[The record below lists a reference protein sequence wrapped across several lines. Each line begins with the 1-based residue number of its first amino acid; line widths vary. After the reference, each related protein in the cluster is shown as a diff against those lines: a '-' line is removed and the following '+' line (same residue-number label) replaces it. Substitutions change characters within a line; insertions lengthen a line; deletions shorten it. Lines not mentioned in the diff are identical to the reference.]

1 MKKLVQVDP
10 FVRDV
15 DELIVNSGGKLPV
28 EPYGIYLPPGD
39 LVPTSPKFV
48 IETWKEIIKLPPEE
62 WLIKRILPCEG
73 LAVIFGKPS
82 SFKSFVAVDMALSI
96 ALGRSWG
103 GRKVRQGSVVYVAAE
118 GAGGLRKRILALKE
132 KQCLSNE
139 VPFGLIS
146 AAPNF
151 GVGIDDLNALI
162 HAISNFQPIPKIIVL
177 DTLSQSLGGA
187 DENGAGMINF
197 VKNATALG
205 RHLKTLVLAVH
216 HSGLGDEKRLRGHS
230 SLHGAV
236 DAQILCEKTNIPFQ
250 AALTLQKVKDET
262 SNTNFL
268 VYLTR
273 DVLGIDEDGDETS
286 TLVVENVE
294 ETELSNQAT
303 PKTRDIPKQQRLLTE
318 VVLHAIE
325 EEGVSFR
332 PFSFDGPIVSGVAE
346 AKARRRYYDRLAE
359 QAAPEEDPERLASRQ
374 QKAFSRAIKSM
385 ADAKRIVTGLY
396 NGERYLWFPY

>member
-1 MKKLVQVDP
+1 
-10 FVRDV
+10 
-15 DELIVNSGGKLPV
+15 
-28 EPYGIYLPPGD
+28 
-39 LVPTSPKFV
+39 
-48 IETWKEIIKLPPEE
+48 
-62 WLIKRILPCEG
+62 
-73 LAVIFGKPS
+73 
-82 SFKSFVAVDMALSI
+82 
-96 ALGRSWG
+96 
-103 GRKVRQGSVVYVAAE
+103 
-118 GAGGLRKRILALKE
+118 
-132 KQCLSNE
+132 
-139 VPFGLIS
+139 
-146 AAPNF
+146 
-151 GVGIDDLNALI
+151 
-162 HAISNFQPIPKIIVL
+162 L

-268 VYLTR
+268 VHLTR
-273 DVLGIDEDGDETS
+273 DVLGIDEDGDDIS

-318 VVLHAIE
+318 VVLHAIDE
-325 EEGVSFR
+325 VGESFR
-332 PFSFDGPIVSGVAE
+332 PFGFEGPLIRGVSE
-346 AKARRRYYDRLAE
+346 TTARQRYYQRLAE
-359 QAAPEEDPERLASRQ
+359 RAEPNEDSEKVAARQ
-374 QKAFSRAIKSM
+374 RKAFNRAVKSM
-385 ADAKRIVTGLY
+385 ADAKRLVTGNH
-396 NGERYLWFPY
+396 NGVRFLWFP